1 MNVGA
6 APAGVRGEQETARWV
21 RETFGVVA
29 RRYDFLNHLLSLNV
43 DRYWR
48 ARTVRK
54 LGHILRRPEARVLDI
69 CCGSGDLMLALRSRS
84 NAAVF
89 GSDFSRPMLLEAAR
103 KKATNL
109 FEADA
114 LRLPVPNG
122 SLDLITV
129 AFGFRNL
136 ANYCAG
142 LAEMHRV
149 LRPGEQ
155 RQFSNFHTRRIVF
168 SRHSINFIRGESFRS
183 SAGLY
188 RVQQMLTLI
197 FRSLSAGS
205 QARRLW
211 QTRCAVPALTRWS
224 LS

>member
-1 MNVGA
+1 MNLGA

-54 LGHILRRPEARVLDI
+54 LGPILQRPEARVLDI

-142 LAEMHRV
+142 LAEMRRV
-149 LRPGEQ
+149 LRPGGTAAILE
-155 RQFSNFHTRRIVF
+155 FSHPPNRIFAAFYKFYSRRIIPLVGRLVSGSADAYTYLPESV
-168 SRHSINFIRGESFRS
+168 SRFHRPG
-183 SAGLY
+183 
-188 RVQQMLTLI
+188 
-197 FRSLSAGS
+197 GS
-205 QARRLW
+205 GR
-211 QTRCAVPALTRWS
+211 
-224 LS
+224 